1 VLYTADITAKIS
13 AEAAKPDSIFSLNDR
28 IGLVLDS
35 VALAKAGFSDTG
47 SMFTLIDGLR
57 GEKECK
63 PPPHPT
69 LAVQDSP
76 VLTLGNDRF
85 GLEQYFRRFRPSYKH
100 LVGERG
106 NHQSG

>member
-1 VLYTADITAKIS
+1 MLYSPDITAKIS
-13 AEAAKPDSIFSLNDR
+13 VEAAKPDSILSLNDR

-63 PPPHPT
+63 N
-69 LAVQDSP
+69 LVSVMLYCP
-76 VLTLGNDRF
+76 VLNVGYDRF
-85 GLEQYFRRFRPSYKH
+85 GLAQYC
-100 LVGERG
+100 
-106 NHQSG
+106 